1 MRPPPPARGP
11 RSAHAEIAAP
21 VSDADR
27 TSENGDHKALE
38 SMYRSEARGLAAF
51 FGRRL
56 RGDDEPGDYVHEA
69 FARLAH
75 QMSRRPI
82 LDPRH
87 YLRRI
92 AHNLLF
98 EWTRR
103 LRTRALY
110 QYAPLVEELEP
121 SIEPEQS
128 HRIEAGE
135 VLKIYTQAL
144 NELPEKTRKV
154 FLLHRVEELTYKEIG
169 ERLGVSI
176 PTVQY
181 HVARALAHLDAA
193 LGQE

>member
-82 LDPRH
+82 LDPRD
-87 YLRRI
+87 
-92 AHNLLF
+92 
-98 EWTRR
+98 
-103 LRTRALY
+103 
-110 QYAPLVEELEP
+110 
-121 SIEPEQS
+121 
-128 HRIEAGE
+128 
-135 VLKIYTQAL
+135 
-144 NELPEKTRKV
+144 RKSV
-154 FLLHRVEELTYKEIG
+154 V
-169 ERLGVSI
+169 
-176 PTVQY
+176 
-181 HVARALAHLDAA
+181 
-193 LGQE
+193 